1 MSKEYMNS
9 SLNMEGELCGVKT
22 TLLADCIEDE
32 LLFSAEVE
40 ITKDSLKELLK
51 LFGSVT
57 KEKVGDYVELLNDF
71 EVKALFAH
79 SNQQTMLEVRTEA
92 LKFLAYDEN
101 RENWLPLPFFR
112 RKLSMGKTIRWHR

>member
-22 TLLADCIEDE
+22 TLLAGCIEDE

-92 LKFLAYDEN
+92 LNFGL
-101 RENWLPLPFFR
+101 
-112 RKLSMGKTIRWHR
+112 

>member
-22 TLLADCIEDE
+22 TLLAGCIEDE

-92 LKFLAYDEN
+92 LNFWLMMEN